1 MSYFAIWNRIKDKSN
16 GKNRILLSKFAAE
29 IEKNEHHRNVDI
41 MDIQDL
47 KPRKG
52 DDTYRIGDSDDVVV
66 MENIGKV
73 PSGVVCLQNHG
84 VIFFIT
90 EGRAQLEY
98 DGHVVQ
104 LRKNDLFLY
113 MAHSTANNF
122 MASSDFNCR
131 QIWLTRSELW
141 NIEIYNLISVADM
154 SLLKLHPVVHL
165 TDDDVKLCDTYFRLL
180 CDRMKSTFA
189 LTPDIVRSLLGT
201 LMLELLSIM
210 RRYLEQS
217 VDEVRQQELNPSL
230 HKKRIIDDF
239 MKLVEESDGR
249 IRRVD
254 EFATQLNV
262 TPKYLSTIL
271 KEVMNRRPSTYIHLY
286 TLKAIEYRLRFT
298 DMTIQE
304 ISNDLNFPNPSFF
317 GKYFK
322 EHAGMTP
329 LGYRNKYHQK

>member
-1 MSYFAIWNRIKDKSN
+1 
-16 GKNRILLSKFAAE
+16 
-29 IEKNEHHRNVDI
+29 

-47 KPRKG
+47 KPRRG
-52 DDTYRIGDSDDVVV
+52 DDTYRLGDSDDLVV

-104 LRKNDLFLY
+104 LQKNDLFLY
-113 MAHSTANNF
+113 MVHSTAANF

-131 QIWLTRSELW
+131 QIWFTRSELW
-141 NIEIYNLISVADM
+141 NIEIYNLINVADM

-165 TDDDVKLCDTYFRLL
+165 TDDDVKLCDTYFQLL
-180 CDRMKSTFA
+180 CDRMKSSTSVHISY
-189 LTPDIVRSLLGT
+189 IVRSLLGT
-201 LMLELLSIM
+201 MMLEMLSIM
-210 RRYLEQS
+210 RRNSEQA
-217 VDEVRQQELNPSL
+217 VEEVQQENTSL
-230 HKKRIIDDF
+230 HKKRIIDNF
-239 MKLVEESDGR
+239 IRLVEESDGR

-254 EFATQLNV
+254 EYANQLNI

-271 KEVMNRRPSTYIHLY
+271 KEVMNRRPSTYIQLY

-298 DMTIQE
+298 DMTMQE

-317 GKYFK
+317 GKYCK
-322 EHAGMTP
+322 EHLGMTP
-329 LGYRNKYHQK
+329 LEYRMKYHKGT

>member
-1 MSYFAIWNRIKDKSN
+1 
-16 GKNRILLSKFAAE
+16 
-29 IEKNEHHRNVDI
+29 

-47 KPRKG
+47 KPRRG
-52 DDTYRIGDSDDVVV
+52 DDTYRIGDSDELVV
-66 MENIGKV
+66 MENIGTV

-104 LRKNDLFLY
+104 LQKNDLFLY
-113 MAHSTANNF
+113 MVHSTAANF

-131 QIWLTRSELW
+131 QIWFGRAELF
-141 NIEIYNLISVADM
+141 NIDIYKQISVADM
-154 SLLKLHPVVHL
+154 SNLKLNPVVHL
-165 TDDDVKLCDTYFRLL
+165 KGDDIKLCDTYFQLL
-180 CDRMKSTFA
+180 RDRMKFSTSV
-189 LTPDIVRSLLGT
+189 LTPDIVRMLFGT
-201 LMLELLSIM
+201 IVLEILSIM
-210 RRYLEQS
+210 RRNSEQ
-217 VDEVRQQELNPSL
+217 VAEEVQHEDINSSL

-239 MKLVEESDGR
+239 LRLVEESDGR

-254 EFATQLNV
+254 EFASQLNV

-271 KEVMNRRPSTYIHLY
+271 KEVMNRRPSTYIQLY

-298 DMTIQE
+298 DMTMQE

-317 GKYFK
+317 GKYCK
-322 EHAGMTP
+322 EHLGMTP
-329 LGYRNKYHQK
+329 LEYRMKYHKGT

>member
-1 MSYFAIWNRIKDKSN
+1 
-16 GKNRILLSKFAAE
+16 
-29 IEKNEHHRNVDI
+29 

-47 KPRKG
+47 KPRRG
-52 DDTYRIGDSDDVVV
+52 DDTYRLGDSDDLVV

-104 LRKNDLFLY
+104 LQKNDLFLY
-113 MAHSTANNF
+113 MVHSTAANF

-131 QIWLTRSELW
+131 QIWFTRSELW
-141 NIEIYNLISVADM
+141 NIEIYNLINVADM

-165 TDDDVKLCDTYFRLL
+165 TDDDVKLCDTYFQLL
-180 CDRMKSTFA
+180 CDRMKSSTSVHISY
-189 LTPDIVRSLLGT
+189 IVRSLLGT
-201 LMLELLSIM
+201 MMLEMLSIM
-210 RRYLEQS
+210 RRNSEQA
-217 VDEVRQQELNPSL
+217 VEEVQQENTSL
-230 HKKRIIDDF
+230 HKKRIIDNF
-239 MKLVEESDGR
+239 IRLVEESDGR

-254 EFATQLNV
+254 EFANQLNV

-271 KEVMNRRPSTYIHLY
+271 KEVMNRRPSTYILHY
-286 TLKAIEYRLRFT
+286 TMKAIEYRLRFT
-298 DMTIQE
+298 DMTMQE

-317 GKYFK
+317 GKYCK
-322 EHAGMTP
+322 EHLGMTP
-329 LGYRNKYHQK
+329 LEYRMKYHKGT